1 MAEKHQ
7 LSDAFKNA
15 HGQLHKQLGVP
26 ADEKIPADKL
36 SKAAH
41 SDNPTLQH
49 RAQAALNMKNAR
61 KSRAQRRYG
70 GSS

>member
-1 MAEKHQ
+1 MAKQ

-15 HGQLHKQLGVP
+15 HGQLHAQLGV
-26 ADEKIPADKL
+26 AKDKKIPAAKL
-36 SKAAH
+36 EKAAN

-61 KSRAQRRYG
+61 GKSRAQRRYG